1 MSQVPLAN
9 WNGEI
14 RPLDQVLVPALDRG
28 FLFGDAVYEAMR
40 LYSGR
45 VFLASEHFHR
55 LARSL
60 SELGMVVDLDRLR
73 RRMQETIAKSG
84 AADGLIYLQITR
96 GVAARRSHSF
106 PVPAVLPN
114 ELIWVDG
121 YDSPDPNR
129 QRREQGV
136 HVVTYPDLRWAR
148 RDIKSTNLLGNC
160 LAAEH
165 ARREGAYEA
174 ILVDASGAITEG
186 SHTSVFAVRGGK
198 LLTCPTGPEIL
209 PGCTRAFLLLLAEK
223 VKIGVELAPLLAKEL
238 LAVDELFL
246 TGTTT
251 EILGITHVDGQPIS
265 GGRVGPITGQLA
277 EMYRTYVK
285 QWLVGS

>member
-1 MSQVPLAN
+1 MSGVPLAN
-9 WNGEI
+9 WNGEVL
-14 RPLDQVLVPALDRG
+14 PLDRVLVPALDRG

-45 VFLASEHFHR
+45 VFLASEHFDR
-55 LARSL
+55 LSRSL
-60 SELGMVVDLDRLR
+60 SELELVVDLDRLR
-73 RRMQETIAKSG
+73 NRMDETIARSG
-84 AADGLIYLQITR
+84 VSDGLIYLQITR
-96 GVAARRSHSF
+96 GVAPRRSHSF
-106 PVPAVLPN
+106 PVPAISTN

-136 HVVTYPDLRWAR
+136 RVVTYPDLRWAR

-174 ILVDASGAITEG
+174 ILIDASGAITEG

-209 PGCTRAFLLLLAEK
+209 PGCTRAFLFLLAEK
-223 VKIGVELAPLLAKEL
+223 VDIGVELASLLAEEL
-238 LAVDELFL
+238 PAVDELFL

-251 EILGITHVDGQPIS
+251 EILGITHVDGKPIG
-265 GGRVGPITGQLA
+265 GGRVGPITVRLA

-285 QWLVGS
+285 QWLAGG